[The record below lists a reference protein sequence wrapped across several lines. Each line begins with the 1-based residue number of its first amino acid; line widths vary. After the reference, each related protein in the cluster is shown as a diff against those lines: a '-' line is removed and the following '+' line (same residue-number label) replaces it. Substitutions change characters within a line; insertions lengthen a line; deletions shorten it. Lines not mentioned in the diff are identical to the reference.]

1 MSPIIRTACI
11 ALLTATFPFN
21 SLQGEIT
28 KGVDKWTKHVVM
40 EQGHCNTAVALD
52 ANGDHLL
59 DVIASFNG
67 TVSLFIAPTWQ
78 QQYVMHRFTGGPK
91 GCIHSEVLDVDGDGD
106 LDWAGTIAN
115 QHPFWLE
122 NPGPKHI
129 KQGIWI
135 PRIIDPVITGIHCI
149 LKSDINNDGRPNL
162 VINNFQPDK
171 GLGDSI
177 VWYSIP
183 KSPRRATQW
192 ERHIFAD
199 GDARGGSHYMGVG
212 DIDGDGW
219 KEIAVGAKGAPFAD
233 GNWFAFWKNPGRGR
247 VEQAWKKVMLAENQ
261 MAATNILAADVNGDG
276 KTDWVAS
283 RGHGAGVIWFKNPSW
298 EINVIDATI
307 RQPHSLTVADFDDD
321 GDIDVAS
328 CGYGSKRVM
337 LYLND
342 SHGNFQLQELDGDQ
356 ESYDLRSIDMD
367 GDGDID
373 LLNAGRG
380 SENVSWYENP
390 LK

>member
-1 MSPIIRTACI
+1 
-11 ALLTATFPFN
+11 
-21 SLQGEIT
+21 
-28 KGVDKWTKHVVM
+28 
-40 EQGHCNTAVALD
+40 
-52 ANGDHLL
+52 
-59 DVIASFNG
+59 
-67 TVSLFIAPTWQ
+67 
-78 QQYVMHRFTGGPK
+78 
-91 GCIHSEVLDVDGDGD
+91 VLDVDGDGD

-192 ERHIFAD
+192 QRHIFAD

-219 KEIAVGAKGAPFAD
+219 KEIAVGAKGAPFSD
-233 GNWFAFWKNPGRGR
+233 GNWFAFWKNPGQGR

-342 SHGNFQLQELDGDQ
+342 SQGNFQLQELDGDQ